1 MHLAGRKILLGVTGS
16 IAAYKAAHLCRL
28 LKKEGAEVKVVMTTS
43 ASAFITPLTL
53 STLSNHPVLIDIVK
67 DDSTWNNHVELG
79 LWAELMV
86 IAPASA
92 NTIAKCVHGL
102 CDNLLNAIYLSTR
115 CPVMVAPAMDHDM
128 FLHPSTQHNIKELK
142 AFGNLIVGPANGEL
156 ASGLVGEG
164 RMEEPEI
171 ILQHIQ
177 NVFEDASQLKGKR
190 VLVSAGPTHEHIDPV
205 RYISNHSSGK
215 MGFAIADELARRGA
229 DVTLVAGPNNLL
241 KPAHLN
247 YIGVHSANDMHDAC
261 MKEFAKSDISIMSA
275 AVADFTPEIS
285 ANQKIKKASGVNSI
299 QLKPTVDILAE
310 MGKAKTKKQMLVG
323 FALETQDALK
333 HGMDKLQQKNL
344 DLIVVNT
351 LEDTGAGFSGDT
363 NKITLIDK
371 QNNITRFELKSKT
384 EVARDIVNEIIHLYN
399 A

>member
-1 MHLAGRKILLGVTGS
+1 MQLAGRKIVLGVTGS

-53 STLSNHPVLIDIVK
+53 STLSANPVLIEMVR

-102 CDNLLNAIYLSTR
+102 CDNLLNAVYLSAR
-115 CPVMVAPAMDHDM
+115 CPIMIVPAMDHDM
-128 FLHPSTQHNIKELK
+128 YMHPSTQQNIKELK
-142 AFGNLIVGPANGEL
+142 TFGNLIVGPANGDL
-156 ASGLVGEG
+156 ASGLTGEG
-164 RMEEPEI
+164 RMEEPENI
-171 ILQHIQ
+171 MQHIQ
-177 NVFEDASQLKGKR
+177 NFFNHASQLKGKR

-229 DVTLVAGPNNLL
+229 DVTLIAGPNNLS
-241 KPAHLN
+241 KPSYLN
-247 YIGVHSANDMHDAC
+247 YIGVESAHDMHDAC
-261 MKEFAKSDISIMSA
+261 MKAFPKSDISIMSA
-275 AVADFTPEIS
+275 AVADFTPEIA
-285 ANQKIKKASGVNSI
+285 ANEKIKKASGVNSI
-299 QLKPTVDILAE
+299 QLKDTVDILSE
-310 MGKAKTKKQMLVG
+310 MGKAKKAKQLLVG
-323 FALETQDALK
+323 FALETQDAIK
-333 HGMDKLQQKNL
+333 HGIDKLQRKNL

-351 LEDTGAGFSGDT
+351 LEDAGAGFGGDT

-371 QNNITRFELKSKT
+371 QKNITSFELKSKT

>member
-1 MHLAGRKILLGVTGS
+1 MRLAGRKIVLGVTGS

-28 LKKEGAEVKVVMTTS
+28 LKKEGAEVKVVMTAS

-53 STLSNHPVLIDIVK
+53 STLSNNPVQIDMVK
-67 DDSTWNNHVELG
+67 HDSTWNNHVELG
-79 LWAELMV
+79 LWADLMV

-92 NTIAKCVHGL
+92 NTIAKCAYGL
-102 CDNLLNAIYLSTR
+102 CDNLLNAVYLSAR
-115 CPVMVAPAMDHDM
+115 CPVMIAPAMDHDM
-128 FLHPSTQHNIKELK
+128 FLHLSTQHNIKELK
-142 AFGNLIVGPANGEL
+142 TFGNLIVGPATGDL
-156 ASGLVGEG
+156 ASGLIGEG

-177 NVFEDASQLKGKR
+177 NFFEDSTQLKGKR

-215 MGFAIADELARRGA
+215 MGFAIADELTRRGA
-229 DVTLVAGPNNLL
+229 KVTLVAGPNNLS
-241 KPAHLN
+241 KPSHLN
-247 YIGVHSANDMHDAC
+247 YVSVHSANDMHDAC

-285 ANQKIKKASGVNSI
+285 ANQKIKKASGLNSI
-299 QLKPTVDILAE
+299 LLKPTVDILAE
-310 MGKAKTKKQMLVG
+310 MGKAKSKKQMLVG
-323 FALETQDALK
+323 FALETQDAIK
-333 HGMDKLQQKNL
+333 YGTDKLQRKNL

-351 LEDTGAGFSGDT
+351 LEDAGAGFGGDT

-371 QNNITRFELKSKT
+371 QNNITSFELKSKT
-384 EVARDIVNEIIHLYN
+384 EVARDIVNKIIHLYN